1 MNTEYIM
8 ELDPSDNP
16 AAAGSFS
23 MSGDV
28 AQLSRVYQQ
37 LGLNPAQALDAVRA
51 DAACGL
57 GEIASGDTLS

>member
-1 MNTEYIM
+1 MNTEHIM

-16 AAAGSFS
+16 AVASYIL

-37 LGLNPAQALDAVRA
+37 LGLNPAQALAAVRA

-57 GEIASGDTLS
+57 GEIAAGDTLS